1 MRPNS
6 DFLLQALKYRKEAI
20 IFLDGFEIVSAIP
33 DNVFGYPNSD
43 LVGKNILSFFRSVD
57 VEEKLKILQSGTVGE
72 LRFESLFNAR
82 ERPILVD
89 LFANMC
95 NKQIILQL
103 RDISKEKSLNIALK
117 ATIETLKLL
126 PSGKIEKVVDVLKNY
141 FEDVK
146 IEVVSK
152 RDPGINFFS
161 VPLNSSG
168 TPLGSLCF
176 KLPEWFI
183 LDDEILGLFDT
194 IAYEIG
200 ESFTFKLLSRSTFA
214 TLDLV
219 KESINHVSFLVDRIR
234 NPLAV
239 IYSLAELED
248 SLGKIGDRVKVQVER
263 IVNYLIEVERDW
275 KKLEELERELRNTL
289 IEIGFTLDELSSPF
303 NRKGDSNLS

>member
-1 MRPNS
+1 
-6 DFLLQALKYRKEAI
+6 
-20 IFLDGFEIVSAIP
+20 
-33 DNVFGYPNSD
+33 
-43 LVGKNILSFFRSVD
+43 
-57 VEEKLKILQSGTVGE
+57 
-72 LRFESLFNAR
+72 
-82 ERPILVD
+82 
-89 LFANMC
+89 
-95 NKQIILQL
+95 
-103 RDISKEKSLNIALK
+103 LK